1 MQNVEKIKLNKTN
14 EKNKKANGCVN
25 NASNI
30 LYFNI
35 STEIEGRE
43 TTINCEN
50 MLKQKQNKNPKEKL
64 CNYIIKNEMK
74 FAK

>member
-1 MQNVEKIKLNKTN
+1 MKY
-14 EKNKKANGCVN
+14 
-25 NASNI
+25 ASNI

-50 MLKQKQNKNPKEKL
+50 EYVKNQKNLIQKETL
-64 CNYIIKNEMK
+64 CNYIIKTEK
-74 FAK
+74 FAKKKAYK